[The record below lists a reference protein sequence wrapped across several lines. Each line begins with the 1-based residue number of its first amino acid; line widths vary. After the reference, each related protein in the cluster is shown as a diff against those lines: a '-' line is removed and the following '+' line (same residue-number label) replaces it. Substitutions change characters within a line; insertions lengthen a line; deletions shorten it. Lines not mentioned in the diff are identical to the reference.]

1 MFSVLVRAGIL
12 ITNPNI
18 RNMASSTNSKP
29 VRLVLFD
36 VFDTLCTP
44 KLPIHEQYHEEAIR
58 GGLSPESITPQSVRN
73 AFKPAFKKVDAQY
86 PLYGKHSTPSLTPEE
101 WWTRIIYE
109 TLREAGASKRELDGK
124 IDAIGPALM
133 SRFESDFGY
142 RNFPET
148 VACLK
153 ELKELEVKTSVVSNA
168 DPRILK
174 TLDSLQILPLLA
186 CSPTLSWDVEAAKP
200 SATIYEKACERCEE
214 KVGEGIIMVGDEL
227 KADFH
232 GAASAGIEARLIR
245 RPGEW
250 SDGAVRDAKEE
261 LGGVNVVSSL
271 EDIVKEVKQRNA
283 SS

>member
-1 MFSVLVRAGIL
+1 
-12 ITNPNI
+12 
-18 RNMASSTNSKP
+18 MASSTNLKP

-44 KLPIHEQYHEEAIR
+44 RIPVHEQYHEEAIR
-58 GGLSPESITPQSVRN
+58 GGLSPASITPQSVRN

-86 PLYGKHSTPSLTPEE
+86 PLYGKHSTPSLTPKE
-101 WWTRIIYE
+101 WWTMIIYE
-109 TLREAGASKRELDGK
+109 TLREAGASKQELDGK

-133 SRFESDFGY
+133 SRFESDEGY

-148 VACLK
+148 IACLK

-174 TLDSLQILPLLA
+174 TLDSLQILPLLT

-200 SATIYEKACERCEE
+200 SVTIYEKACERCEE

-227 KADFH
+227 KADFY
-232 GAASAGIEARLIR
+232 GATSTGIEARLIR

-261 LGGVNVVSSL
+261 LSGVNIVSSL
-271 EDIVKEVKQRNA
+271 QDIVNEVKQRNI
-283 SS
+283 SKSI